1 VLALVLVSCKILTVS
16 DLGGKSCLENRES
29 EHWCWC
35 THMDCVVQ
43 ECGGVSSE
51 VRPRGREGPSER
63 STSPFELTLVHLRSH
78 TRAPECISASCA
90 GSQLHPCLCF
100 WSPQAFRL
108 QSLKAATTTEGFI
121 AALGMLIATPD
132 ADKAAVVQAALK
144 CKREHK
150 VRKGGTCRVRQG
162 CA

>member
-1 VLALVLVSCKILTVS
+1 
-16 DLGGKSCLENRES
+16 
-29 EHWCWC
+29 
-35 THMDCVVQ
+35 M
-43 ECGGVSSE
+43 
-51 VRPRGREGPSER
+51 
-63 STSPFELTLVHLRSH
+63 
-78 TRAPECISASCA
+78 
-90 GSQLHPCLCF
+90 CF

-121 AALGMLIATPD
+121 AALEVLIATPD
-132 ADKAAVVQAALK
+132 TDKAAVVQAALK